1 MTSQVQF
8 EKAKNIQALVLDVDG
23 ILSDGF
29 VTLTNSGDEIKS
41 FDIRDGLGMKLV
53 QQAGLKVIIIT
64 GRQSQIVTKRMT
76 DLGVD
81 LIYQGREDKGT
92 ALQEACK
99 RLSLNP
105 EDCLYMGDDWPDLSA
120 FSIAGMKVT
129 VPNGHIEV
137 RKRADFV
144 TQAMG
149 GRGAVREVC
158 DILLEAN
165 GHYEQ
170 LLKKYLATSH

>member
-1 MTSQVQF
+1 MASYILLEQARHI
-8 EKAKNIQALVLDVDG
+8 EALVLDVDG

-53 QQAGLKVIIIT
+53 QQAGVKVIIIT
-64 GRQSQIVTKRMT
+64 GRKSNIVEKRMS

-81 LIYQGREDKGT
+81 LVYQGREDKGT
-92 ALQEACK
+92 ALQEACAH
-99 RLSLNP
+99 LGLLP
-105 EDCLYMGDDWPDLSA
+105 QDCMYMGDDWPDLSA

-137 RKRADFV
+137 RRRADLV

-158 DILLEAN
+158 DMLLMAKGTYQELLEKFITIP
-165 GHYEQ
+165 H
-170 LLKKYLATSH
+170 

>member
-1 MTSQVQF
+1 MASYLLLEQ
-8 EKAKNIQALVLDVDG
+8 AKQMDALVLDVDG

-29 VTLTNSGDEIKS
+29 VTLTNTGDEIKS

-53 QQAGLKVIIIT
+53 QKAGLKVIIIT
-64 GRQSQIVTKRMT
+64 GRKSQIVEKRMS

-81 LIYQGREDKGT
+81 LVYQGREDKGT

-99 RLSLNP
+99 QLHIDPKN
-105 EDCLYMGDDWPDLSA
+105 CLYMGDDWPDLSA

-137 RKRADFV
+137 RRRADLV
-144 TQAMG
+144 TQAYG

-158 DILLEAN
+158 DMLLQAKDA
-165 GHYEQ
+165 YQ
-170 LLKKYLATSH
+170 ALLDKYLTISE